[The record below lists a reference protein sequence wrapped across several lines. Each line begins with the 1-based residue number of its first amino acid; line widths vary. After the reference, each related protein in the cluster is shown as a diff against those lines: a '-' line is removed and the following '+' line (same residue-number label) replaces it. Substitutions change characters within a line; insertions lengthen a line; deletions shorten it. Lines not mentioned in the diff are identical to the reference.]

1 MKKFLPGAVALIA
14 VSLAAASALAAD
26 LPARAYS
33 KAPAVFAPIYDWGG
47 FYIGVDGG
55 GGWSHKCW
63 SSQSVGGV
71 PNVPA
76 IPEGCHNASGAVAGG
91 QIGYRWLSGPVVFGV
106 EAQGDWANLRGS
118 NVSQA
123 LPPTVNRSTI
133 DAIGLFTGQ
142 VGYSWNSV
150 LWYLKGGGALTND
163 KYEGLQAGAVTD
175 KATETRFGGTVGTG
189 VEFGFAP
196 NWSAGVE
203 YNHLFMGSRNLNFTS
218 VTPPVGVVTRND
230 SVRQDVDLVTA
241 RINYRWG
248 GPVVAKY

>member
-1 MKKFLPGAVALIA
+1 
-14 VSLAAASALAAD
+14 
-26 LPARAYS
+26 
-33 KAPAVFAPIYDWGG
+33 
-47 FYIGVDGG
+47 
-55 GGWSHKCW
+55 
-63 SSQSVGGV
+63 
-71 PNVPA
+71 
-76 IPEGCHNASGAVAGG
+76 
-91 QIGYRWLSGPVVFGV
+91 
-106 EAQGDWANLRGS
+106 
-118 NVSQA
+118 VSQA

-203 YNHLFMGSRNLNFTS
+203 YNHLFMGSRNLNLTS